1 MLDIA
6 DRRFL
11 RGHTTIELMI
21 QAKTKDERYMVAVVS
36 LLEVSEANRYS
47 GMSEWEI
54 EMVKRYH
61 RIVKEY
67 LIGCDRVAVPHVCCM
82 IELVK
87 ARDRTTH
94 RARENWQLGRQENLS
109 TPDSRS
115 DVRLGLN

>member
-1 MLDIA
+1 MNRYMFQRVQETHLLDIA

-61 RIVKEY
+61 RIVKKY
-67 LIGCDRVAVPHVCCM
+67 LISCDRVTVPV
-82 IELVK
+82 LSQTV
-87 ARDRTTH
+87 A
-94 RARENWQLGRQENLS
+94 LGN
-109 TPDSRS
+109 TIHI
-115 DVRLGLN
+115 